1 MTKRVTVT
9 LPDEIVEE
17 IDLRETNRS
26 RFLAE
31 AARRELARRRRE
43 ELERSLD
50 VPHVESGRVAASG
63 LGAWGALGVPADEE
77 ILDADAGRPVCW
89 EPDRGWEEG
98 SE

>member
-1 MTKRVTVT
+1 MKRVTVT

-17 IDLRETNRS
+17 IDLKEPNRS

-31 AARRELARRRRE
+31 AARRELERRRRE

-50 VPHVESGRVAASG
+50 APHPESGRVAESG
-63 LGAWGALGVPADEE
+63 VQAWGALRAPGDEE
-77 ILDADAGRPVCW
+77 LLDPDAGRPVGW
-89 EPDRGWEEG
+89 GPGRGWEER